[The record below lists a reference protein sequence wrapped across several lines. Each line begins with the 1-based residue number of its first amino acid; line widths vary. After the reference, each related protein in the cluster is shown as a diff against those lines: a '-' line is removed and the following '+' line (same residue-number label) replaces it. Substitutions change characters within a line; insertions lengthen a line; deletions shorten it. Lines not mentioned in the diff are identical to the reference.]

1 MRYHCIPIRMSKIQD
16 TDGTPNAGGMWSN
29 RNFHSLLLEMQNG
42 ITMLEYNWSIS
53 YQTKHALTVWPRT
66 YKFLTGVDKWN
77 PHKNL
82 HKAYL

>member
-1 MRYHCIPIRMSKIQD
+1 MSKIQD

-53 YQTKHALTVWPRT
+53 YQTKHALTV
-66 YKFLTGVDKWN
+66 
-77 PHKNL
+77 
-82 HKAYL
+82 